1 MAYVTFDKNS
11 PANTQGQVE
20 KIAID
25 DAALEKVAP
34 QISRQA
40 DLVCTITED
49 QYNGLRLGTMKA
61 THDGAGNASVE
72 TYPAIEP
79 GPVVTSSD
87 INDYVT
93 VIRENWTSSEKVD
106 KDDWLAY
113 ADSVAAIDLSGNTL
127 SDLPQVVEA
136 AGITYRALS
145 QLPMKSA

>member
-34 QISRQA
+34 QISR
-40 DLVCTITED
+40 
-49 QYNGLRLGTMKA
+49 
-61 THDGAGNASVE
+61 HDGAGNANVE

-93 VIRENWTSSEKVD
+93 VIRENWASSEKVD